1 MIDYTIH
8 TIQLQDGT
16 LCNFTKRVNTQQ
28 VTLLSTL
35 KKVIDGRKKRGI
47 RHQLPPVLLLLFC
60 GITLGATTLTDCYLF
75 ALHNRK
81 WLESMTPLRFGI
93 PDPTTLSRIL
103 QKTDID
109 SLVHAFVYWQEQVFG
124 ASVGT
129 VASFDGKTMN
139 GCHGK
144 TVIKHILSLFTHD
157 THQIIGQIGVRQ
169 KENEIPAF
177 HRLLSQVGD
186 ISGMLLVGDA
196 LHTQTNTIKDIRSHQ
211 ADYLLFVKGNQEQLQ
226 THLSLFFADL
236 PWGKTVQH
244 TVYEDTQK
252 GIRSVRTTI
261 TLSHD
266 QQLRDYL
273 HGDGWEDIKTIGKV
287 HKSGVRITT
296 DRKETPIE
304 ETYFLIS
311 SRFLTASK
319 AALHTRNH
327 WQIENN
333 LHWEKDYVFLED
345 RQTLRLGNAPQVMS
359 FLRSMCLSVFS
370 GMQFSSPAT
379 AISNF
384 KMNTNLHHRFLKL
397 AAVV

>member
-144 TVIKHILSLFTHD
+144 TVIKHPLSRINCNPCLF
-157 THQIIGQIGVRQ
+157 
-169 KENEIPAF
+169 
-177 HRLLSQVGD
+177 LL
-186 ISGMLLVGDA
+186 
-196 LHTQTNTIKDIRSHQ
+196 
-211 ADYLLFVKGNQEQLQ
+211 
-226 THLSLFFADL
+226 
-236 PWGKTVQH
+236 
-244 TVYEDTQK
+244 
-252 GIRSVRTTI
+252 
-261 TLSHD
+261 
-266 QQLRDYL
+266 
-273 HGDGWEDIKTIGKV
+273 
-287 HKSGVRITT
+287 
-296 DRKETPIE
+296 
-304 ETYFLIS
+304 
-311 SRFLTASK
+311 
-319 AALHTRNH
+319 
-327 WQIENN
+327 
-333 LHWEKDYVFLED
+333 
-345 RQTLRLGNAPQVMS
+345 
-359 FLRSMCLSVFS
+359 
-370 GMQFSSPAT
+370 
-379 AISNF
+379 
-384 KMNTNLHHRFLKL
+384 
-397 AAVV
+397 